1 MDRIARSVGNTVG
14 EYLLSPPEIIIDSIS
29 NKDNNEKFQKWIVGN
44 INKLKENG
52 KSIKEISGISEE
64 EFQEYQIL
72 IENNLV
78 NYVNSKMGIEN
89 GENSIGELIPENMIV
104 NLKKTI

>member
-1 MDRIARSVGNTVG
+1 M
-14 EYLLSPPEIIIDSIS
+14 
-29 NKDNNEKFQKWIVGN
+29 GN